1 MLYSLVFLTLWYSR
15 LCLDFLSRMPA
26 QGSQHLSLSHWS
38 LLFFIPSFSTSL
50 WQEHSPPC
58 TYFFL
63 ANLHV
68 LVPPML
74 NPVIYGAKT
83 KQMRGSMT
91 HMVSAVEVLREG
103 TALNAFSVSLT
114 NMRERACWWDPTFR
128 YCIICNRK
136 KMGLRKSVCGFK
148 SWVYYELIVIHG
160 EFILLK
166 FNLNL

>member
-114 NMRERACWWDPTFR
+114 NMKERELAGEIPHSGTVLSATE
-128 YCIICNRK
+128 RK
-136 KMGLRKSVCGFK
+136 WVWEKVYVGSNLGSIMNWLWSMGSSYF
-148 SWVYYELIVIHG
+148 
-160 EFILLK
+160 
-166 FNLNL
+166 